1 MTERKKAWLV
11 LFVVLVFG
19 VQQVH
24 AQVLTIGEIRAK
36 NGQGSPVYLD
46 QTVTVQG
53 IVAVDSGLW
62 HDSANY
68 FAIIDP
74 ALPSQ
79 GVLVY
84 LPGTTQP
91 AVQAG
96 CLVQVTGQLGNR
108 GYATDVGSL
117 VILVT
122 DPDRVQTIDTDH
134 GLTIDPLPITTDA
147 SNDILE
153 TMEGGFVQIEG
164 RLFDYSNSGIVR
176 GFWVDGSQDG
186 NIEDGQGAMYLKFYN
201 YAGID
206 ISALHNGS
214 YVVATGILLKADERH
229 GGYYVRP
236 VNNDCITE
244 VTEKSLPASLYG
256 PQGLSFELGT
266 QRQMREYG
274 LVELV
279 SLQTSLPL
287 DREVYPEWN
296 PDGGSLI
303 ATVGV
308 EQGARIT
315 REAAERNLF
324 LYDFSGSAPPQQ
336 LTFEYYPHAYP
347 RWSPDGKRL
356 VYASA
361 PNIDNPEG
369 NWSIYYWDLQ
379 NEVVRVTDHPS
390 YNITPTWSPDGESII
405 FASNRNGKWDLWWQA
420 LDSKEAVQLTWGK
433 ADVLFP
439 DWIATSLVFQ
449 RRGANGRFGLW
460 KADVVLD
467 DNGCPALDNE
477 VCLTADLDASNVY
490 PRWSPKGD
498 RIAFMSS
505 SFGQWD
511 LWLMDSD
518 GQDKERLTK
527 FPGNYLFP
535 AWHPNGRRLVCV
547 GELAGD
553 ETPRLYMLDISGA
566 LKAKLP
572 VLEDEEA
579 EMVAGGPKLAPNLLN
594 GPVKFITWPLLTQ
607 PALVFPGSE
616 LSVYVRD
623 VPEEDIRVVLQ
634 SGTLSY
640 EFSGT
645 QVDGKFTFRLPG
657 HLPSG
662 LYDLHLSSATVRDE
676 QPRAVSV
683 RKPQE
688 RITFALVT
696 DIHPEL
702 SYRDENNK
710 LLPVIRKLNGLEPD
724 FVVFT
729 GDLVGKSADDYPQ
742 DYPDLYNLLKAEATF
757 PFFMVM
763 GNHDGKVSGSV
774 DGFSYWQSYFGEL
787 HYTINVGDWRFI
799 AINTYDHPDYPSE
812 NGFIKE
818 EQLSWLETQL
828 QQAQVHQTPTIAFVH
843 HNPFDNR
850 WRFIDEGQRE
860 LRDLLEVYGVSHVFA
875 GHRHS
880 DQLEQTIT
888 STIVTSKWVDPESG
902 NDGFRL
908 VVIEGNHVQELQR

>member
-1 MTERKKAWLV
+1 MNIRREITSLLLFSLAFLLV
-11 LFVVLVFG
+11 VP
-19 VQQVH
+19 QVS
-24 AQVLTIGEIRAK
+24 AQILTIGEIRAK
-36 NGQGSPVYLD
+36 GEQGSPIYLD
-46 QTVTVQG
+46 ETVTVQG

-74 ALPSQ
+74 ASSSE

-91 AVQAG
+91 AVQEG
-96 CLVQVTGQLGNR
+96 SLVQVTGQLGNR

-122 DPDRVQTIDTDH
+122 DPENVQTLELDY
-134 GLTIDPLPITTDA
+134 GFALDPKPIATDA
-147 SNDILE
+147 SEELLAAI
-153 TMEGGFVQIEG
+153 EGGFVKIEG

-176 GFWVDGSQDG
+176 GFWLDGSQDG
-186 NIEDGQGAMYLKFYN
+186 NIEDGKGAMYFKFYN

-206 ISALHNGS
+206 ISELHNGC

-229 GGYYVRP
+229 GGYYIRP
-236 VNNDCITE
+236 VNGDSITE
-244 VTEKSLPASLYG
+244 VSEKSVPADFYG

-266 QRQMREYG
+266 PQQMREYG
-274 LVELV
+274 LIELV

-287 DREVYPEWN
+287 DREAYPEWN

-303 ATVGV
+303 ATIGV

-324 LYDFSGSAPPQQ
+324 LYDFSGSAAPKQ

-356 VYASA
+356 IYAAA
-361 PNIDNPEG
+361 PNLDQPEG
-369 NWSIYYWDLQ
+369 NWNIYLWDLE
-379 NEVVRVTDHPS
+379 NAAVKVTDHPS
-390 YNITPTWSPDGESII
+390 YDITPTWSPDGGSII
-405 FASNRNGKWDLWWQA
+405 FSSNRNGKWDLWWQS
-420 LDSKEAVQLTWGK
+420 LDSEEAIQLTSDP

-439 DWIATSLVFQ
+439 DWGTTGLVFQ
-449 RRGANGRFGLW
+449 RRGSAGRFELWRAEIVMDNGR
-460 KADVVLD
+460 
-467 DNGCPALDNE
+467 PILDNE
-477 VCLTADLDASNVY
+477 ICLTTDMDASNVY

-505 SFGQWD
+505 DSGQWD

-518 GQDKERLTK
+518 GENKERLTK
-527 FPGNYLFP
+527 CPGNFLFP
-535 AWHPNGRRLVCV
+535 AWHPNGRRLACV
-547 GELAGD
+547 GELAST
-553 ETPRLYMLDISGA
+553 ESPSLYMLDIAGA
-566 LKAKLP
+566 SKAKHP
-572 VLEDEEA
+572 KA
-579 EMVAGGPKLAPNLLN
+579 EVDGEVVVVGRELAPNLLS
-594 GPVKFITWPLLTQ
+594 GPVNNVIWPLLTQ
-607 PALVFPGSE
+607 PALVSPGSE
-616 LSVYVRD
+616 LTVCVRG
-623 VPEEDIRVVLQ
+623 VPEEDLSVVLQ
-634 SGTLSY
+634 SVNFAY
-640 EFSGT
+640 EFSGS
-645 QVDGKFTFRLPG
+645 QVDGKLTFLLPDD
-657 HLPSG
+657 LPLG
-662 LYDLHLSSATVRDE
+662 LYDLCLRSASVRDR

-683 RKPQE
+683 REPQN
-688 RITFALVT
+688 RIAFALVT

-710 LLPVIRKLNGLEPD
+710 LRPVIRELNELDLD
-724 FVVFT
+724 FAVFT
-729 GDLVGKSADDYPQ
+729 GDLVGKNADNYHEDYPE
-742 DYPDLYNLLKAEATF
+742 LYNLLEAEAQF

-787 HYTINVGDWRFI
+787 YYTFDVDDWRFV

-818 EQLSWLETQL
+818 EQLGWLENQL
-828 QQAQVHQTPTIAFVH
+828 GLAQTNQKPTIAFLH
-843 HNPFDNR
+843 HNPFDTR
-850 WRFIDEGQRE
+850 WRFIDEGQKRLRE
-860 LRDLLEVYGVSHVFA
+860 LLEIYGVSHVFA

-888 STIVTSKWVDPESG
+888 STIVTTQWVEPESS
-902 NDGFRL
+902 NSGFR
-908 VVIEGNHVQELQR
+908 VVTIEGNHVRELQR